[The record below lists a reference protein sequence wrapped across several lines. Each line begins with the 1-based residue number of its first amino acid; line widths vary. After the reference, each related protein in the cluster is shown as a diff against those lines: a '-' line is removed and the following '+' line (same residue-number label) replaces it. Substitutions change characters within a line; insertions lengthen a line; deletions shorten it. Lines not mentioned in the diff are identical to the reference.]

1 LFELKNAK
9 ENLELHK
16 KEVNDLKQ
24 EFKSASLVVFGLPE
38 ISYQDAAQPGSD
50 DSGNNLM
57 LGGYGCSTV
66 Q

>member
-1 LFELKNAK
+1 
-9 ENLELHK
+9 LELHK